1 MDSASITMVIQDQLP
16 SVIRKYTTNSCL
28 LSKDLLGYSV
38 SDINEIIVRNSYSS
52 SQDRDFW
59 DHLFKH
65 FLSLKRMASL
75 DSGSIAKIFAPA
87 LVGDNVYGVEKA
99 EKFVE
104 KLINLEATK
113 YSDILAESQSF
124 TETSMNKSLQL
135 ASSSKLKETSAYQ
148 QFIMGST
155 NNSNKSTMKKHEYSD
170 EDDEN
175 DEIDALVAPKSTMS
189 YAPSV
194 KSTLLKSP
202 RKGWFIFN
210 YIHRINV
217 T

>member
-1 MDSASITMVIQDQLP
+1 M
-16 SVIRKYTTNSCL
+16 
-28 LSKDLLGYSV
+28 

-65 FLSLKRMASL
+65 FLSLRRLASI
-75 DSGSIAKIFAPA
+75 DSVSIGKIFAPA

-99 EKFVE
+99 EKFIE
-104 KLINLEATK
+104 KLINLEAAK
-113 YSDILAESQSF
+113 FVDLLAESQSF

-148 QFIMGST
+148 QFIMSTT
-155 NNSNKSTMKKHEYSD
+155 NNSNKSTIKKHSDKDDEYSD

-202 RKGWFIFN
+202 RKG
-210 YIHRINV
+210 
-217 T
+217 

>member
-1 MDSASITMVIQDQLP
+1 MDSASISMVIQDQLP
-16 SVIRKYTTNSCL
+16 SVVRKYTSNSCL
-28 LSKDLLGYSV
+28 FSKDLLGYSV

-65 FLSLKRMASL
+65 FLSLRRLASI
-75 DSGSIAKIFAPA
+75 DSVSIGKIFAPA

-99 EKFVE
+99 EKFIE
-104 KLINLEATK
+104 KLINLEAAK
-113 YSDILAESQSF
+113 FVDLLAESQSF

-148 QFIMGST
+148 QFIMSTT
-155 NNSNKSTMKKHEYSD
+155 NNSNKSTIKKHSDEDDEYSD

-202 RKGWFIFN
+202 RKG
-210 YIHRINV
+210 
-217 T
+217 